1 MDIGSP
7 LAWLMTGKGKM
18 GGTSCTLIMK
28 VESIDTVSLCTQY
41 YAGELVITFLS

>member
-1 MDIGSP
+1 MADDWKRQDG
-7 LAWLMTGKGKM
+7 